1 MDLGSV
7 MSEIFPMG
15 NEAKRSAS
23 MEIRGQ
29 SLAVILIYVEEL
41 ENKRY

>member
-1 MDLGSV
+1 MLDLGSV
-7 MSEIFPMG
+7 TSEIFPMG
-15 NEAKRSAS
+15 NEAKRS

-29 SLAVILIYVEEL
+29 SLAVILVYVEEL